1 MYPPIRCRQCGDPRI
16 GVCYEQIIIEM
27 KEYIKE
33 HRKIS
38 STSTGN
44 STECI
49 SGMTMQDGIVFGP
62 ILDKYGLDL
71 MCCRTQTLTNV
82 CFHDVMLGKEMGKI
96 QE

>member
-16 GVCYEQIIIEM
+16 GVCYEKIIIEM
-27 KEYIKE
+27 KDYIKK
-33 HRKIS
+33 HRKV
-38 STSTGN
+38 N
-44 STECI
+44 
-49 SGMTMQDGIVFGP
+49 GMTMQDGIVFGP